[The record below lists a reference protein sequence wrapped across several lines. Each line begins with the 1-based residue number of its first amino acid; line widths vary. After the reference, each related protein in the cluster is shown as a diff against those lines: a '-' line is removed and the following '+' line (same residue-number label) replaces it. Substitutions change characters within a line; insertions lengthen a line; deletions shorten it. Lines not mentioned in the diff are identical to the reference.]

1 MLRCMSFQG
10 IEVMKEFGLAT
21 LLQMAAELLNDRLPE
36 AREAARSMIYS
47 IYGEFSNDSDLK
59 KDDDESSAAESWQ
72 NFCSSSLAPI
82 AAQSVAKIVSL

>member
-1 MLRCMSFQG
+1 MCCMSFQG

-47 IYGEFSNDSDLK
+47 IYGEFSNDSGLK

-72 NFCSSSLAPI
+72 NFCSSSLTPI